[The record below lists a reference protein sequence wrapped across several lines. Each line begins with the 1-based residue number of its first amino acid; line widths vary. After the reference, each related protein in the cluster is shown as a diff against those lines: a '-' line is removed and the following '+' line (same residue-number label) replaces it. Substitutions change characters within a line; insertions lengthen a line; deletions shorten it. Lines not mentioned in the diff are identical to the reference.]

1 MKTKIK
7 TSIIIVALLFG
18 FISSQYIMVDTK
30 PSTTDTNNP
39 PPTTPRPQPSTN
51 GTIPNSEIRPRPSG
65 SGLRGESGK
74 RPEGPSNI
82 PPKDGGYS
90 DKLAAI
96 TDAKILKVK
105 NVLRFLP
112 LVEQD
117 LLAGK
122 FLLKIFFNLYPLF
135 FFN

>member
-1 MKTKIK
+1 MKNKIK

-39 PPTTPRPQPSTN
+39 PPTTPRPPQPSTN

-117 LLAGK
+117 LLAGN
-122 FLLKIFFNLYPLF
+122 F
-135 FFN
+135 